1 MSEERKS
8 ASLSGAGKLS
18 GGDYARVSISGAG
31 KVAGDLKA
39 EALSISGAG
48 KVEGNV
54 EATQVSVSGGASFG
68 GSVTADEMSVSGA
81 ARIHGEAKVKE
92 LKCSGTFRVGQSVA
106 AEYVKV
112 SGHIH
117 VEKNLEAEIFKASGA
132 FTIAGLLSADK
143 IEVRLGGR
151 CSAGEIGGEKIEILR
166 GGFRERGILLDGL
179 VRMFSGSGVAEL
191 KVGAVEGDDIALEE
205 TTADVVRGKRIRLGP
220 GCTIDSVEYSESF
233 DAHPSAKVT
242 KKTKTDGAHGFSQTR
257 SVA

>member
-8 ASLSGAGKLS
+8 ASLSGAGRLS

-48 KVEGNV
+48 KVDGNV
-54 EATQVSVSGGASFG
+54 EATQVSVSGGASFA
-68 GSVTADEMSVSGA
+68 GSVVADEMSVSGA
-81 ARIHGEAKVKE
+81 ARIHGDAKVKE

-117 VEKNLEAEIFKASGA
+117 VGKNLEAEIFKASGG
-132 FTIAGLLSADK
+132 FTIEGLLSADRV
-143 IEVRLGGR
+143 EVRLGGK

-179 VRMFSGSGVAEL
+179 VRMFSGSGLAEL
-191 KVGAVEGDDIALEE
+191 KAGTIEGDDIALEE
-205 TTADVVRGKRIRLGP
+205 TTADVVRGKRIKLGP
-220 GCTIDSVEYSESF
+220 GCKVALVEYGESL
-233 DAHPSAKVT
+233 DAHPSAQVE
-242 KKTKTDGAHGFSQTR
+242 KKTKTE
-257 SVA
+257 